1 MADTTNGGRKFW
13 GDLSRKTGTW
23 AAVGGLAVIAA
34 EQAEAWLT
42 SSQFEPGQPHHWIAV
57 IAAAV
62 IRAIVGLVQGK
73 VGDPSSASFAPAKST
88 DAPDAPAPPLS
99 DPPVGDP
106 DQL

>member
-1 MADTTNGGRKFW
+1 MSDTTNGGRKFW

-23 AAVGGLAVIAA
+23 SAVAGLAVIAG
-34 EQAEAWLT
+34 EQAEQWLGGDPFK
-42 SSQFEPGQPHHWIAV
+42 FEGHHWIAI

-73 VGDPSSASFAPAKST
+73 VGDPSAASFAKPAT
-88 DAPDAPAPPLS
+88 APDAPAPPLS